1 MPGDR
6 KVSARTG
13 RLGLPDDRAQ
23 SDASR
28 KCPSPRLLQSKGLA
42 FLRAGRSTSAC
53 PKSPCDALGDRRYA
67 HARAGFNAAPHSAA
81 CTRYIVKSRQRFGG
95 VDGTG
100 PATHLDG
107 HSQNFNELLPACA
120 MLASVRQMKDDAV
133 LATLIYR
140 NCDRHQFLKAR
151 WKRTVL
157 GCLIHEAAE
166 GAEHLG
172 CRLGERR
179 KTRVQSPSAPRL
191 RGPPWLSPFAAVN
204 VSIETCPDGY
214 DRRSA
219 HVQAPR
225 CARTSSF
232 TRLAFSICA
241 IWPAPEMISVFAPSR
256 AFA

>member
-1 MPGDR
+1 MSRVMRPTVESATRGRGVR
-6 KVSARTG
+6 KARNGSGNPFRGYVASAC
-13 RLGLPDDRAQ
+13 RAL
-23 SDASR
+23 SS
-28 KCPSPRLLQSKGLA
+28 KSLLQA
-42 FLRAGRSTSAC
+42 AERA
-53 PKSPCDALGDRRYA
+53 K
-67 HARAGFNAAPHSAA
+67 RAASFNAVPHSAA
-81 CTRYIVKSRQRFGG
+81 CTRHIVKSRQRFGG

-100 PATHLDG
+100 AAAHLDG
-107 HSQNFNELLPACA
+107 HSQTFNELLPACA

-157 GCLIHEAAE
+157 GCLVHEAAE

-191 RGPPWLSPFAAVN
+191 RGPPRLSPFAAVN

-219 HVQAPR
+219 HAQTPR

-241 IWPAPEMISVFAPSR
+241 IWPAPEMISVSAPSR